1 MSEITVELGEP
12 EVEINYSALAESLME
27 YATDTITEVANE
39 AIEHYVSYEMDISEQ
54 VHDAINDVISDAVGD
69 SVSSTIES
77 LLDDINPSSLC
88 SLGASFRDSIE
99 VMIIHHID
107 MKAALINNY
116 AIETSGGI
124 SKLVQDAIQKE
135 MVVNVSFVDKQPAE
149 VVSTV
154 GEIGGVENTEELIGI
169 DASRDLL
176 PGQEVVQE
184 TSNSATDLSS
194 GPVQASSDEIKAR
207 SENV

>member
-12 EVEINYSALAESLME
+12 EVEIDYASLATSLME
-27 YATDTITEVANE
+27 YATDTIAEVANE
-39 AIEHYVSYEMDISEQ
+39 AVEHYVSYEMDISEM
-54 VHDAINDVISDAVGD
+54 VHDAVSDAIGD
-69 SVSSTIES
+69 SVSSAIDS
-77 LLDDINPSSLC
+77 LLDDVTPSSLC
-88 SLGASFRDSIE
+88 SLGSSFRDAVE
-99 VMIIHHID
+99 VVIIHHID

-124 SKLVQDAIQKE
+124 SKLVQDAMQKE

-149 VVSTV
+149 VVTV
-154 GEIGGVENTEELIGI
+154 TGHEIAGVTSNV
-169 DASRDLL
+169 SNDLL
-176 PGQEVVQE
+176 PGPEVVQE

-194 GPVQASSDEIKAR
+194 GPVQASSDEIKTR

>member
-27 YATDTITEVANE
+27 YATETITEIANE
-39 AIEHYVSYEMDISEQ
+39 AVEHYVSYEMDISDQ
-54 VHDAINDVISDAVGD
+54 VRDAVSDAVGD
-69 SVSSTIES
+69 SVSSSIDS
-77 LLDDINPSSLC
+77 LLEDISPSSLC
-88 SLGASFRDSIE
+88 GLGSSFRDAIE
-99 VMIIHHID
+99 TVLIHHID
-107 MKAALINNY
+107 MKEVLINNY
-116 AIETSGGI
+116 AIDTSGGI
-124 SKLVQDAIQKE
+124 SKLLQDALQKE

>member
-12 EVEINYSALAESLME
+12 EVEIDYASLATSLME
-27 YATDTITEVANE
+27 YAGETITEVANE
-39 AIEHYVSYEMDISEQ
+39 AIEHYMNYELDISEQ
-54 VHDAINDVISDAVGD
+54 VSDAVSDAVGD
-69 SVSSTIES
+69 CVGSTIDS
-77 LLDDINPSSLC
+77 LLDDVTPSSLC
-88 SLGASFRDSIE
+88 SLGSSFRDAIE

-124 SKLVQDAIQKE
+124 SKLVQDALQKE

-149 VVSTV
+149 VVQ
-154 GEIGGVENTEELIGI
+154 
-169 DASRDLL
+169 A
-176 PGQEVVQE
+176 

-194 GPVQASSDEIKAR
+194 GPVQASSDEIKTR

>member
-77 LLDDINPSSLC
+77 LLDDISPSSLC

-99 VMIIHHID
+99 TVIIHHID

-124 SKLVQDAIQKE
+124 SKLVQDAMQKE

-149 VVSTV
+149 VVTV
-154 GEIGGVENTEELIGI
+154 TGHEIAGVTSNV
-169 DASRDLL
+169 SNDLL
-176 PGQEVVQE
+176 PGPEVVQE